1 MRITEGHLARHY
13 QGRRGGRG
21 PALLDIAQDHALAV
35 LHRAGLFDRGLVF
48 KGGTSLRKFRAGA
61 AGRFSTDLDFYAPSD
76 DVTVDVMAALAN
88 VELDGFRFGI
98 DRLEGDGRRADLVVD
113 TPFGP
118 PDVGARIEVSQ
129 RPLVLPPERLA
140 LIELPIHARYD
151 VAIPATPVITVEEAI
166 AEKLARYRRTSLA
179 RDLYD
184 LAWFA
189 QRPLDDALV
198 RRLWVVK
205 VYFDVVDDHRGTPPL
220 RPDEVLGD
228 RDPRRFVAEDIG
240 YLTQPVDVDA
250 WIATVQGRY
259 RFLTALT
266 PQEARWAACNPGHR
280 HEVTEAV
287 ATLVERADR
296 RHHD

>member
-1 MRITEGHLARHY
+1 MRITEGYLARHY
-13 QGRRGGRG
+13 QGRRGGRS

-35 LHRAGLFDRGLVF
+35 LHAAGLFDRGLVF

-61 AGRFSTDLDFYAPSD
+61 AGRFSTDLDFYAPGD
-76 DVTVDVMAALAN
+76 DVTVDVMGALADI
-88 VELDGFRFGI
+88 ELDGFRFRI
-98 DRLEGDGRRADLVVD
+98 DGLDGAGRRADLTVD
-113 TPFGP
+113 TPFGQ
-118 PDVGARIEVSQ
+118 PDLGARIEVSQ
-129 RPLVLPPERLA
+129 RPLVLPAERLT

-151 VAIPATPVITVEEAI
+151 IAVPPTPVITVEEAI

-205 VYFDVVDDHRGTPPL
+205 VYFDVVDDHRGSPPL
-220 RPDEVLGD
+220 RPHDVLGD

-240 YLTQPVDVDA
+240 YLTQPVDIDA
-250 WIATVQGRY
+250 WIANVQRRY
-259 RFLTALT
+259 QFLAALT
-266 PQEARWAACNPGHR
+266 PDETRWAECNAGHR
-280 HEVTEAV
+280 HEVTA
-287 ATLVERADR
+287 AIADLGLRAR
-296 RHHD
+296 G